1 MQLRPTYPVRTER
14 LDLRPFAAEDF
25 DAVLDLRSRPDV
37 ARYLLT
43 EPLGPDEVRTFLRK
57 APADPVLEE
66 AGQELNLAVVLRE
79 TGRLVGD
86 VVLIWRSAEHEMAE
100 IGFIFHPDHHGKGYA
115 REASEA
121 MLAMAFDELGLHRVI
136 GRCHAD
142 NAASQGLM
150 TRLGMR
156 QEAHFV
162 RNERVKGEWTDELV
176 FAMLAEEWADR
187 THPDDPER
195 PRTR

>member
-1 MQLRPTYPVRTER
+1 MKLRPAYPVRTER
-14 LDLRPFAAEDF
+14 LDLRPFAAGDF

-43 EPLGPDEVRTFLRK
+43 EPLGPDQVRAFLRK
-57 APADPVLEE
+57 APADTVLDE
-66 AGQELNLAVVLRE
+66 AGQQLNLAVVLRD
-79 TGRLVGD
+79 TGELVGD
-86 VVLIWRSAEHEMAE
+86 VVLIWRSGESEMAE
-100 IGFIFHPDHHGKGYA
+100 LGFIFHPDHRGKGYA

-121 MLAMAFDELGLHRVI
+121 MLAMAFDGLGLHRVI

-142 NAASQGLM
+142 NTASQGLM

-156 QEAHFV
+156 HEAHFV

-187 THPDDPER
+187 THPDHPER
-195 PRTR
+195 TSTR